1 LPLEKLLLV
10 GGLDGIIGAGAGS
23 GGGVGDGAGIRLAGI
38 IDFTRVVAIAARD
51 ITSDLAL
58 LTRRTTFVRADAALR
73 LIRFAAL
80 RALVRTFLSDDL
92 ARLAARRTLRRA
104 LEPAERALDFSLLRD
119 FLRFLAMK
127 WVPPWTLVK
136 QSKF

>member
-1 LPLEKLLLV
+1 MPLEKLLL
-10 GGLDGIIGAGAGS
+10 GWLGDIIGAGAGS
-23 GGGVGDGAGIRLAGI
+23 GGGIGDDDGIRLAGI

-58 LTRRTTFVRADAALR
+58 ATRRTTFLRADAALR
-73 LIRFAAL
+73 LTRFAAL
-80 RALVRTFLSDDL
+80 RAF
-92 ARLAARRTLRRA
+92 ARTLRSEDRA
-104 LEPAERALDFSLLRD
+104 RRATRRTRERADFARVILLRD

-127 WVPPWTLVK
+127 WFPPWTNQK